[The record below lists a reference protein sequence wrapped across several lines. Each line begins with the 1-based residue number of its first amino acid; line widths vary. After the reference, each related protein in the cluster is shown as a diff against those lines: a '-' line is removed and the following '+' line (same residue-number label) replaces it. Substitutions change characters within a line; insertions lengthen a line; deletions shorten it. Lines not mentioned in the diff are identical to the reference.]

1 MTGTNAFAPSR
12 SKPEKLKHPLAM
24 RKVVKYPDKL
34 GERISTQIK
43 VRPDQKQ
50 VRWLCVDLLDSILS
64 KDLIVKDIILKLP
77 SRLSQACMYVI
88 MIIFLLDAA
97 FFNCHNLRA
106 YARLTAK
113 KTCSIAIAL

>member
-1 MTGTNAFAPSR
+1 MLVIKLFLELQASSKYRYNHRAWLDDQNEKEEGLTGTNAFDPSR

-50 VRWLCVDLLDSILS
+50 VRWLCVDLLD
-64 KDLIVKDIILKLP
+64 
-77 SRLSQACMYVI
+77 
-88 MIIFLLDAA
+88 
-97 FFNCHNLRA
+97 
-106 YARLTAK
+106 
-113 KTCSIAIAL
+113 